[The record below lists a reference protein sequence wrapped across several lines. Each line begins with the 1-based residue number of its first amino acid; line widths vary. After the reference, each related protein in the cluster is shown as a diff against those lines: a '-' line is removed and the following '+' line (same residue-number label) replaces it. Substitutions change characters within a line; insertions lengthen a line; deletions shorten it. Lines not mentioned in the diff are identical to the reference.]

1 MTAINSTTLPKSIL
15 LNQHDDYHSIFHPS
29 VISKMWIHSLGL
41 ASVLFMFFLG
51 YVFLESG
58 SFSLLSVSMATAAT
72 AAIMIGLSFAL
83 SGFCFYF
90 DFLDRKI
97 AYRKYLGL
105 VGFWFAL
112 TYSIMLLFV
121 DPNRYFYGFFVNV
134 LSADFILGLTAMSIF
149 TFMALIS
156 NNWAM
161 KKLGVKRWRYG
172 LRLGYLA
179 YLLLII
185 RAMVLDHDI
194 WIAWFHSPVTLP
206 PVRLIISIFATIV
219 LVFRLSMVIKTFFS
233 RIPLPQNPATSS

>member
-1 MTAINSTTLPKSIL
+1 MTVINYTTLPESIL
-15 LNQHDDYHSIFHPS
+15 LNQYDDNYSIFHSS
-29 VISKMWIHSLGL
+29 VVTKMWIYSLGL
-41 ASVLFMFFLG
+41 ALALFMFFLG

-58 SFSLLSVSMATAAT
+58 SFTLLSVSMAVAAT
-72 AAIMIGLSFAL
+72 AAVMIGLSFAL

-121 DPNRYFYGFFVNV
+121 DPNRYFYGFLDNL
-134 LSADFILGLTAMSIF
+134 LSADFILGLTAMAIL
-149 TFMALIS
+149 TFMAFIS
-156 NNWAM
+156 NNRAM

-179 YLLLII
+179 YLFLII
-185 RAMVLDHDI
+185 RATMLDHDI
-194 WIAWFHSPVTLP
+194 WIAWFQLPVTLP
-206 PVRLIISIFATIV
+206 PVRLVISIFATAV
-219 LVFRLSMVIKTFFS
+219 LVFRLSMVIKTALS
-233 RIPLPQNPATSS
+233 RNTSV